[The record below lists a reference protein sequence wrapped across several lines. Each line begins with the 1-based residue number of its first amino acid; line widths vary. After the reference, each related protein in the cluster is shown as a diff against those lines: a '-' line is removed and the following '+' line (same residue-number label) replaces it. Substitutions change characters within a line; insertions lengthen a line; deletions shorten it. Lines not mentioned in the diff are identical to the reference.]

1 MVTTTTFTQPIT
13 TLEQLREII
22 AEPNELAV
30 RKQISVIDEHCRA
43 FIERSPFLFLATS
56 NARGDCDVSPKGDAP
71 GFVQVLDETTIV
83 IPDRPGNNRLDS
95 LQNIID
101 NPHAAAIFIIPGA
114 EWTLRV
120 NGRATII
127 RDEDIL
133 ERSAVGGKRPALG
146 IAIEV
151 EEAFLHCPKCML
163 RSKLW
168 QTEGWAAKD
177 ELSFAQIVRD
187 HVQLTDVPVEIVQRA
202 LDKSHETLY

>member
-1 MVTTTTFTQPIT
+1 MVTTTFSQPIS

-22 AEPNELAV
+22 AEPNELAR

-56 NARGDCDVSPKGDAP
+56 NARGDWDVSPKGDAP
-71 GFVQVLDETTIV
+71 GFVQVLDETTIA

-95 LQNIID
+95 LQNILE
-101 NPHAAAIFIIPGA
+101 NPHAGVLFIIPGA
-114 EWTLRV
+114 EWTLRI
-120 NGRATII
+120 NGRATIV
-127 RDEDIL
+127 RDEDVL
-133 ERSAVGGKRPALG
+133 ERCAVGGKRPALA
-146 IAIEV
+146 IAVEV
-151 EEAFLHCPKCML
+151 EEAFLHCPKCFL

-168 QTEGWAAKD
+168 ESEGWLAKD

-187 HVQLTDVPVEIVQRA
+187 HVQLQDVPVAVIQQA

>member
-1 MVTTTTFTQPIT
+1 MLTRTTFSQPVS
-13 TLEQLREII
+13 TLEELRGII
-22 AEPNELAV
+22 AQPGSLAV
-30 RKQISVIDEHCRA
+30 KKPISVIDEHCRA

-56 NARGDCDVSPKGDAP
+56 DAEGNCDVSPKGDAP

-95 LQNIID
+95 IENILQ

-133 ERSAVGGKRPALG
+133 ERSAVNGKRPALG
-146 IAIEV
+146 IAIDV

-163 RSKLW
+163 RSNLW
-168 QTEGWAAKD
+168 DSEGWQHKD
-177 ELSFAQIVRD
+177 DLSFAQIARD
-187 HVQLTDVPVEIVQRA
+187 HVQLRHVPVEVVQKA
-202 LDKSHETLY
+202 LDKDSQDLY